1 MTMTK
6 KKKGLIAVLSI
17 TLIAVITAG
26 TTFAY
31 LFNKSAPVSNVF
43 TFSGNISAELD
54 EPSWD
59 PEEGLDLVPGSVME
73 KDPQI
78 TNTSKNTVDI
88 YAAVKMTFKN
98 GAGDVLTDDQAEK
111 LMGLI
116 TIDWGDTGYWVQIQ
130 GDDKN
135 APVQIWRYNTAVKPL
150 ETTNPL
156 FYSVTINDDVTP
168 EDLEWLAGIY
178 GHTDDCY
185 VRGDCTCD
193 QVTYIHHVRCPIA
206 GEEGAEHVKAGGS
219 LGDKT
224 CDCKAASQHEAG
236 CPYLIGHIPEN
247 ARCHTVLQK
256 GDDGI
261 LSLGNFQLVVE
272 GAVVQA
278 DAFNDTDEANA
289 PLIELL
295 TDGTIAQA

>member
-6 KKKGLIAVLSI
+6 KKKGLIAALSI
-17 TLIAVITAG
+17 TLVAVIAVGATL
-26 TTFAY
+26 AY
-31 LFNKSAPVSNVF
+31 LFNKSDPISNVF
-43 TFSGNISAELD
+43 TFSGNISAELN
-54 EPSWD
+54 EPSWN
-59 PEEGLDLVPGSVME
+59 PEDGLDLVPGSMME

-78 TNTSKNTVDI
+78 TNTSKNTVDV

-98 GAGDVLTDDQAEK
+98 GAGETLSAEQAEK

-116 TIDWGDTGYWVQIQ
+116 TIDWGDAGYWTQIQ
-130 GDDKN
+130 GDNKN

-185 VRGDCTCD
+185 VRGECTCD
-193 QVTYIHHVRCPIA
+193 QVTYIHHERCAIA
-206 GEEGAEHVKAGGS
+206 DEPGAENVEAGGT
-219 LGDKT
+219 LNEKT
-224 CDCKAASQHEAG
+224 CDCKAAPQHEAG
-236 CPYLIGHIPEN
+236 CPYLIGHIPED
-247 ARCHTVLQK
+247 ADCHTELQES
-256 GDDGI
+256 DDGI

-278 DAFNDTDEANA
+278 DAFDSIEDADA

-295 TDGTIAQA
+295 TSGTIAQA